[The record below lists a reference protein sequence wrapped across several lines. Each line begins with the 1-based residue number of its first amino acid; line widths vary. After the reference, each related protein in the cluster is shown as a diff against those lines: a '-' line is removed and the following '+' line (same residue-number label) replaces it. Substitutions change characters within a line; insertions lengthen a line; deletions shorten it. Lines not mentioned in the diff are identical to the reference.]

1 MLFKKFK
8 FDSLLL
14 VFFIVAI
21 SLLFLV
27 VYPFS
32 VLFLKSFNVSLVGES
47 FFTFNTYF
55 EVFTDRFTLLALK
68 NTTLISGA
76 VTFFSLF
83 VGGILAWLVTRTDF
97 PYKRFVKNNV
107 FLTFCIPPYILGL
120 SYIEFFTRNG
130 YFHRF
135 LRIVFN
141 LKKYTFSVYSLWSV
155 VIVLSI
161 HLYPLVFMA
170 ISNALSKTDNSLED
184 AAVITGVHRFKA
196 VMTITIPMIT
206 PAIFSIGLFVF
217 SRSMANFGATALL
230 LPPTEETMT
239 TRIYSSLSQLDTNTV
254 AVMSIILVLFSGL
267 VFLFQNILL
276 GKKRY
281 TIESSQTSSP
291 RLTKLKKWKKPIAIL
306 IVFFQVLTTILPV
319 LVLFISSF
327 LKRWGLDLRL
337 KNLTFQN
344 YIDVFTNNTSLRAFR
359 NSILYGLIAASISIV
374 IGVTISYISS
384 RTKFRGRKL
393 IEFTASLPMSFPNT
407 VMAISAIFAW
417 NTVFFNLYN
426 TAWIIIVTYVVL
438 FLPLVLKNI
447 TGLMQNQDFST
458 EGAARIAGAS
468 RLKSFRDI
476 LLPAIIPGI
485 KSAFI
490 VCMLIALK
498 EIPISL
504 MLHTKGTETVGV
516 LLFNL
521 RSNSKSYESTSTIAI
536 IVIVISIVGRY
547 FIEKDRK
554 KKGAINYEETGTGN

>member
-1 MLFKKFK
+1 
-8 FDSLLL
+8 
-14 VFFIVAI
+14 
-21 SLLFLV
+21 
-27 VYPFS
+27 
-32 VLFLKSFNVSLVGES
+32 
-47 FFTFNTYF
+47 
-55 EVFTDRFTLLALK
+55 
-68 NTTLISGA
+68 
-76 VTFFSLF
+76 
-83 VGGILAWLVTRTDF
+83 
-97 PYKRFVKNNV
+97 
-107 FLTFCIPPYILGL
+107 
-120 SYIEFFTRNG
+120 
-130 YFHRF
+130 
-135 LRIVFN
+135 
-141 LKKYTFSVYSLWSV
+141 
-155 VIVLSI
+155 
-161 HLYPLVFMA
+161 MA

-184 AAVITGVHRFKA
+184 AAVITGAHRFKA
-196 VMTITIPMIT
+196 IMTITIPMIT

-239 TRIYSSLSQLDTNTV
+239 TRIYSSLSQLDMNTV

-267 VFLFQNILL
+267 VFLFQNIWLR
-276 GKKRY
+276 KKKY

-306 IVFFQVLTTILPV
+306 VILFQVLTTIFPV
-319 LVLFISSF
+319 LVLFVSSF
-327 LKRWGLDLRL
+327 LKRWGLDLKL

-417 NTVFFNLYN
+417 NTVFFNIYN
-426 TAWIIIVTYVVL
+426 TAWIIIITYVVL

-468 RLKSFRDI
+468 RLNSFKDI

-554 KKGAINYEETGTGN
+554 KKGVVNYEETGTSN